1 MNNGGKVKRDSQDGK
16 GRKNNRN
23 EVMEIQAQRKGKMD
37 TGKIMLKKKI
47 RETKI
52 RGG

>member
-16 GRKNNRN
+16 GRRNNRN

-37 TGKIMLKKKI
+37 TEENYVEKENK
-47 RETKI
+47 RD
-52 RGG
+52 